1 MFCICSCS
9 CSCRSI
15 YLSIL
20 SYLIFSSL
28 ILSIYLS
35 ICLSASLKTKLFC
48 ETAAV
53 FELDNIRSA
62 TIFARRPHFLNLT
75 TSRMEQ
81 FCETFS
87 IFEAGNIKN
96 EAILRDFLQKWKV
109 ECRADGLLPMR
120 FATFSIPSV

>member
-1 MFCICSCS
+1 M
-9 CSCRSI
+9 
-15 YLSIL
+15 
-20 SYLIFSSL
+20 
-28 ILSIYLS
+28 
-35 ICLSASLKTKLFC
+35 LFC

-75 TSRMEQ
+75 TSKMEP
-81 FCETFS
+81 FCETLS

-109 ECRADGLLPMR
+109 ECRADGLVPMR
-120 FATFSIPSV
+120 FGLFDSICLKYCACHEKVMPGHTVIRSAAPVTQIILANLKI